1 MTVRRNDRWREESGA
16 GVESNHLLQLLQP
29 TALKGSA
36 PVRAAL
42 SASDILPTL
51 ILDDPIRP
59 DLSFDLRRV
68 LDWYESTRNRTP
80 E

>member
-1 MTVRRNDRWREESGA
+1 MKRRPRRNDRWREESGA

-42 SASDILPTL
+42 SASDILSTL
-51 ILDDPIRP
+51 NPV
-59 DLSFDLRRV
+59 RV
-68 LDWYESTRNRTP
+68 DTQP
-80 E
+80 HA

>member
-1 MTVRRNDRWREESGA
+1 M
-16 GVESNHLLQLLQP
+16 ESNHLLQLLQP

-51 ILDDPIRP
+51 NPPQQGHLHP
-59 DLSFDLRRV
+59 LRRALV
-68 LDWYESTRNRTP
+68 EAALLRHLLDGGQVVRIRYGKTDR
-80 E
+80 